1 MPMLSPR
8 EAWDTTLDQI
18 ALRVGR
24 AEFETWLKGTE
35 VIAYEDGE
43 FTVKVRH
50 AYAKDWLERHLLHD
64 ITSLLSRTIKRAAK
78 VHFTVHLPHRH
89 KESSLSDAGP
99 LFNALAEPTRQKA
112 AAPAMAAPD
121 HAATPAPHALPATTG
136 TVQAGAV
143 AASQVESPASTPP
156 SPPATVAPDAATAAG
171 GDYSEWDPRFTDVR
185 RTLDRDTAN
194 TEHSITPLNPA
205 FTFETFVT
213 GTSNEFAHA
222 AAQAIVETPGTRYN
236 PLVIFGGV
244 GLGKTHLLHAIG
256 HALRAA
262 GRDVLYATAETF
274 TNETIDAI
282 RGRTTGDLRQ
292 RYRSV
297 DVLLVDDFQFM
308 AGKSSTEEEFYHTF
322 NTIVGRGGQVVVAIN
337 QHPRQL
343 TKLDE
348 RLRSRL
354 EGGLITDIQAP
365 EQATRHAILRVK
377 SSAQGVSLPEDVA
390 QALAVQAVAN
400 VRELEGMLT
409 QVLARAQLGRQ
420 PLTVALAQQV
430 LRLSNSQA
438 VHQPASKPN
447 ISRILEATAT
457 YHQLS
462 LDDLLSKRRTQK
474 IARARQIA
482 MYIAREETNASLP
495 QIGEALGGR
504 NHSTVLY
511 GCNKIAEALK
521 EDGSLKTEIDS
532 IRQTLFSKD

>member
-1 MPMLSPR
+1 MLSPK

-24 AEFETWLKGTE
+24 AEYETWLKGTE

-64 ITSLLSRTIKRAAK
+64 ITNLLSRTIKRAAK
-78 VHFTVHLPHRH
+78 VNFTVHLPHRH
-89 KESSLSDAGP
+89 KESKLSDAGP
-99 LFNALAEPTRQKA
+99 LFKALAETAHQQHAKTA
-112 AAPAMAAPD
+112 STAPD
-121 HAATPAPHALPATTG
+121 HTAALAQPALSAAAGAMQTGTRGDVQVTPQTAAQPATPPVPDTPDATPATG
-136 TVQAGAV
+136 
-143 AASQVESPASTPP
+143 
-156 SPPATVAPDAATAAG
+156 D
-171 GDYSEWDPRFTDVR
+171 DYSEWDPRFTDVR
-185 RTLDRDTAN
+185 PTTKQSN
-194 TEHSITPLNPA
+194 GGGKEPVTPLNPA

-256 HALRAA
+256 HAMRAK
-262 GRDVLYATAETF
+262 GRDALYVTAETF
-274 TNETIDAI
+274 TNETIAAI
-282 RGRTTGDLRQ
+282 RGRTTDELRQ

-337 QHPRQL
+337 QHPRHL

-365 EQATRHAILRVK
+365 EQATRHAILHVK

-390 QALAVQAVAN
+390 QALAVQAVEN

-430 LRLSNSQA
+430 LRLSSVQA
-438 VHQPASKPN
+438 IQEPAKKPN

-482 MYIAREETNASLP
+482 MYLAREETNASLP